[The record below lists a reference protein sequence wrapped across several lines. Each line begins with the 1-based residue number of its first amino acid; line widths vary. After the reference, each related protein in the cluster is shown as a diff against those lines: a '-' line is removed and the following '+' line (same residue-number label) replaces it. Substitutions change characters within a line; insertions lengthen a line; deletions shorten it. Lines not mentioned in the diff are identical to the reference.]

1 MKGIYQD
8 IVNEIQS
15 LITSGEDKQARS
27 RILEELNMPYIPQDV
42 EAKLNE
48 LLDEVGI
55 PESGKVQLS
64 DEQVEAWLLGDN
76 PQRQIAALN
85 QLQKANLRNYTE
97 LIQQV
102 FDMHRDLTMESL
114 LISMMIEQQIN
125 ESFHLTR
132 DGLDI
137 DLLFDHHTDRT
148 VAFLTG

>member
-64 DEQVEAWLLGDN
+64 DEQVEAWLLGNN
-76 PQRQIAALN
+76 PQRQVAALN

-102 FDMHRDLTMESL
+102 FDTHHDLTMESL

-125 ESFHLTR
+125 ESFGKR
-132 DGLDI
+132 RGY
-137 DLLFDHHTDRT
+137 
-148 VAFLTG
+148 

>member
-102 FDMHRDLTMESL
+102 FDMHRDLTMEV
-114 LISMMIEQQIN
+114 
-125 ESFHLTR
+125 F
-132 DGLDI
+132 
-137 DLLFDHHTDRT
+137 
-148 VAFLTG
+148 